1 MFKVAIGHSEDV
13 DSKDAIEEILEQC
26 QKELGAMTAQA
37 GILYSS
43 IDQEHEVLLNA
54 VNQAHPNIELI
65 GCSSDGEISSVLGF
79 TEDSVTLILFHS
91 DEVDIKSGVV
101 DVISEDFEQKVADAI
116 KTTTDRS
123 EKESQLCI
131 INPSGL
137 TASGVVV
144 LEEFKK
150 NLGELFPVFGGS
162 AADQWKFEKTFQFHK
177 NKVLTDAVPFLIFSG
192 PLIFGSGVKSGWSP
206 IGDPGIITQVDK
218 NVLFKIDDMTAIE
231 FFEQYLGENI
241 SNPGEYPLAIFE
253 NEKSDEFYLRAALML
268 NQEDGSAV
276 FAGDIPN
283 NKKVQITLANT
294 NQILAASK
302 ESINQSIET
311 YKGEKPEV
319 ALCFS
324 CSGRR
329 QVLGTR
335 VSEEYQLLKG
345 LNSEF
350 KIFGFY
356 GFGEIAPLSINNPSK
371 FHNET
376 FVSLILGTT

>member
-1 MFKVAIGHSEDV
+1 LFKAAIGHSEDV

-26 QKELGAMTAQA
+26 QKDLGALTAQA

-54 VNQAHPNIELI
+54 INQAHPNIELI

-79 TEDSVTLILFHS
+79 TEDSVTLILFCS
-91 DEVDIKSGVV
+91 DEIDIKSGVV
-101 DVISEDFEQKVADAI
+101 DVLSDDFEQKVSDAI
-116 KTTTDRS
+116 KTTTQRS
-123 EKESQLCI
+123 EKENRLCI

-137 TASGVVV
+137 TASGVIV

-150 NLGELFPVFGGS
+150 NLGELFPIFGGS
-162 AADQWKFEKTFQFHK
+162 AADQWKFEKTYQFHK
-177 NKVLTDAVPFLIFSG
+177 NTVLTDAIPFLIFSG

-206 IGDPGIITQVDK
+206 IGEPGIITQVDK
-218 NVLFKIDDMTAIE
+218 NILYKIDDKTAIE

-241 SNPGEYPLAIFE
+241 TNPGEYPLAIFE
-253 NEKSDEFYLRAALML
+253 NEESDEFYLRAAIAL

-276 FAGDIPN
+276 FAGDIPI
-283 NKKVQITLANT
+283 NKKTQITLANI

-302 ESINQSIET
+302 DSVNQSIKT

-324 CSGRR
+324 CAGRR

-335 VSEEYQLLKG
+335 VSEEYQLLKE

-350 KIFGFY
+350 KVFGFY
-356 GFGEIAPLSINNPSK
+356 GFGEIAPISKNGPAK

-376 FVSLILGTT
+376 FVSLMLGTG